1 MSAGEPGSG
10 YGTVYHPDPD
20 LVPNGEPQT
29 ITSAQ
34 LRSLP
39 RRRRPGMIALA
50 VALVGAGILASA
62 ALYQREDHQVPVL
75 LVTADVPAGAVI
87 TAADVGTASVAAGP
101 GVTVI
106 PASQLRRVIGLTAAT
121 SLRPGSLLAPAEL
134 TTAVPPVRGQVL
146 VPVAIRSSGL
156 PASGLA
162 PGDHV
167 VVVPTAGSAGSGA
180 GGAGAAALT
189 SPVAGVVEA
198 VTGAPDQD
206 GDDVVDLL
214 VVAGSGADLA
224 EQAATGDIALYV
236 TSRGRG

>member
-121 SLRPGSLLAPAEL
+121 SLRPGSLLTPPNSRPPCRRSAARYWFPSRSARRDCRPAGL
-134 TTAVPPVRGQVL
+134 RRAITWWWCRPPGQQ
-146 VPVAIRSSGL
+146 
-156 PASGLA
+156 
-162 PGDHV
+162 
-167 VVVPTAGSAGSGA
+167 
-180 GGAGAAALT
+180 AAAL
-189 SPVAGVVEA
+189 
-198 VTGAPDQD
+198 
-206 GDDVVDLL
+206 
-214 VVAGSGADLA
+214 
-224 EQAATGDIALYV
+224 AARALPP
-236 TSRGRG
+236 